1 MLDICRFFNNPGY
14 KAYLENAMSFN
25 RKLNEERKMRLPY
38 IDSQTGIAQRSYNS
52 ERHKRERMPGMK
64 IGQVYSYPQKRWR
77 KKKYKY
83 LDYFMQPPGAM
94 MENFSTSSDIS
105 TEFGIKKVE
114 NSGNSTN
121 STTSNSLTNGVNSS
135 GNSDLTNGNN
145 SEEHTSIIPESNG
158 GNASSKDWI
167 YYDDD
172 EAFLDDLEIGG
183 RGGSDSDFDD
193 DYGASKKKK
202 GRGGKTGRGSRGG
215 RKYA

>member
-1 MLDICRFFNNPGY
+1 
-14 KAYLENAMSFN
+14 
-25 RKLNEERKMRLPY
+25 
-38 IDSQTGIAQRSYNS
+38 
-52 ERHKRERMPGMK
+52 
-64 IGQVYSYPQKRWR
+64 
-77 KKKYKY
+77 
-83 LDYFMQPPGAM
+83 

-114 NSGNSTN
+114 HSGNSTN

-158 GNASSKDWI
+158 GNGSSSKDWI

-172 EAFLDDLEIGG
+172 EAFLDDLELGG

-202 GRGGKTGRGSRGG
+202 GRGGKAGRGSRGG